1 MTTELTTLPNG
12 VRIVTHRMPDIET
25 VSLGLW
31 VAVGARHER
40 DDQHG
45 LSHFLEHMAF
55 KGTKT
60 RSARAIAEEIESVGG
75 DLNASTGLDTT
86 AYFARVLKGDETVA
100 LGLIADILLNSK
112 FAPEDLDR
120 ERVVI
125 QQEIASTD
133 DNPDDIVF
141 DLMQGA
147 AFPDQAVGRPILG
160 TKASV
165 GRFRSADLTAYLD
178 EHYLPDA
185 IVISAAGAVH
195 HDQIVRH
202 VEALF
207 GGLTRRRHGDE
218 SQAKY
223 RGGFAASAKPFE
235 QSHLL
240 IGFPSPSCLDPAF
253 YTAQVFSGLFG
264 GGMSSRLFQEIRE
277 DRGLCYSIYSTV
289 WGLKDTGMLAVH
301 AATGPEMVDELAAVV
316 AQELATLA
324 SAGPTEAELRRSK
337 AQLKAGLLM
346 ALESSS
352 VNAEQ
357 MARQLLAHGRL
368 VTLSELIDEVENV
381 DHRSIKDFAGRLM
394 NEVASVAVIGSGRK
408 SSAQASRVAA
418 LFASAEPRVAARHGL
433 M

>member
-1 MTTELTTLPNG
+1 MTTELTTLANG
-12 VRIVTHRMPDIET
+12 IRVATHRMPNLET
-25 VSLGLW
+25 VSLGVW
-31 VAVGARHER
+31 VAVGSRHER

-55 KGTKT
+55 KGTKS
-60 RSARAIAEEIESVGG
+60 RSARMIAEEIESVGG

-86 AYFARVLKGDETVA
+86 AYYARVLRGDEGVA
-100 LGLIADILLNSK
+100 LALIADILLNSK

-141 DLMQGA
+141 DLMQSA
-147 AFPDQAVGRPILG
+147 AFPEQAIGRPILG

-165 GRFRSADLTAYLD
+165 GRFRASDLSAYLE

-185 IVISAAGAVH
+185 IVVSAAGAVH
-195 HDQIVRH
+195 HAEIVRH
-202 VEALF
+202 AEALF
-207 GGLTRRRHGDE
+207 GGLTRRHRGTE
-218 SQAKY
+218 SQALY

-235 QSHLL
+235 QSHVL
-240 IGFPSPSCLDPAF
+240 IGLPSPSCLDPAF

-289 WGLKDTGMLAVH
+289 WGVKDTGMLAVH
-301 AATGPEMVDELAAVV
+301 AATGPEMVDELSAVV
-316 AQELATLA
+316 AQELAALA
-324 SAGPTEAELRRSK
+324 DAGPTDAELLRAK

-346 ALESSS
+346 ALESSA
-352 VNAEQ
+352 VNAEH
-357 MARQLLAHGRL
+357 MARQLLAQGRL
-368 VTLSELIDEVENV
+368 VAISELIDEVEAV
-381 DHRSIKDFAGRLM
+381 DRDAIKTFAGSLRR
-394 NEVASVAVIGSGRK
+394 EVASVAVIGSGKK
-408 SSAQASRVAA
+408 SAAQASRVAG
-418 LFASAEPRVAARHGL
+418 LFNPVRADAMVSQGSR
-433 M
+433 